1 MGLFSRGKADA
12 ERELCPHD
20 FIDPRWESM
29 SDVGREECIDHFICR
44 RCGEKIAPDRVRA
57 TTTDG

>member
-1 MGLFSRGKADA
+1 M

-29 SDVGREECIDHFICR
+29 SDVGREECVDHFICR